1 LFFKN
6 KNYCK
11 IIVFDFNYL
20 IYTIKEINNMKRKVK
35 IKKVNASI
43 TLDPKVLEIVDL
55 NFSNRSK
62 FIENIIIDEL
72 CKNEFFKEE
81 LKKIKVIL

>member
-1 LFFKN
+1 
-6 KNYCK
+6 
-11 IIVFDFNYL
+11 
-20 IYTIKEINNMKRKVK
+20 MKRKVK

-43 TLDPKVLEIVDL
+43 TLDPKVLEIVDS

-62 FIENIIIDEL
+62 FIENIIIEEI
-72 CKNEFFKEE
+72 CKNESFKEE